1 MNNLIGQHLGAYRV
15 LEQIGTGGMATVYK
29 AYQPA
34 MDRYVAVK
42 VIASHFAQ
50 DQTFLRRFRRE
61 ARAVAQLEHAHIL
74 PVYDSGEAE
83 GRPYLVMRY
92 LKAGTL
98 KDRLAEGLLSLS
110 EVNHIIGQVGSALDY
125 AHRMGVIHRD
135 VKPTNVLLDAEG
147 DTFLTD
153 FGLAKM
159 VASSVQLTGTGV
171 GIGTPAYMSPEQGK
185 GAKIDS
191 RTDVYSLGVM
201 LYEMVTGR
209 MPYEAETPLAVV
221 IKHITEPLP
230 LPRSVRPDLPEEV
243 ERVILRAMAK
253 EPDDRFQTAGEMV
266 RALDAAVRASEAAA
280 RTEPAVVEMVRAEP
294 AVAEV
299 TAVPAEVPRARAVVD
314 VREAMPVGWGRT
326 AAWVAIGIVALVA
339 LFLIL
344 NLVPL
349 RVQISDGQLE
359 VVRVVEETA
368 TSTLQPTI
376 TPVPPLTPVPAEML
390 ATAISPPPPA
400 LQWEQLADAT
410 SFLPAATNALAV
422 DPNDPDVVFAGT
434 YGAGI
439 YVSRDGGHTWT
450 PSNQGLGKG
459 TVGSIVIDPNGSN
472 VVYTALFDQGGVYR
486 STDGGQTWQAANTG
500 IDLDRAWDWGA
511 LVYID
516 PTDSQRLYYTGTSDG
531 FYLSTNG
538 GQSWR
543 RQSSHCPQVMDFFVD
558 PADFEHLYAAS
569 HEDANLE
576 CRAGVYE
583 TTDGGRTW
591 EWLTPPAI
599 VTPDEWGDDAWHVT
613 ADPRDFDTVYAGGWT
628 STFKSSDGGRTWTQ
642 ILGEN
647 CQWLAVNPESGAVYC
662 VQGGQMRISRDGGA
676 SWSSVGL
683 GGWSGWNSRPFAI
696 APSAPQTLYA
706 GSDVVLKSTD
716 GGETWLRVGWLG
728 AARMQLTVD
737 PRDGKRLFLG
747 GRDSPC
753 ETYRSE
759 NGGEIWQVIATD
771 DGGCPVIID
780 PVQDV
785 LYRPG
790 RSQGLYRSRDGG
802 QTWEQF
808 GSGYRDA
815 WQLVPD
821 PQDSLKLWLTEG
833 CSKRPLLSQDGGVTF
848 VEVESFPQTI
858 CGDPI
863 LLAHLDGKRVYVESN
878 GSIYRSDDGGET
890 WRLLAELGGMYR
902 AAVLDPSDP
911 NVVYYGS
918 THKGVLKTL
927 NGGHTWHQMNAGLT
941 DSSINELVIDP
952 GDPQTIYA
960 ATDGGAFVSVDGGE
974 NWSPIQEEL
983 GSNPVVYSIAVNP
996 NDPSRVY
1003 AATPDG
1009 IFRLVGAPPEAAAAP
1024 TPAPGSPADQAHA
1037 FAKPILAAI
1046 ADRPPDYED
1055 DFSDPGSGWPS
1066 RSTTDGD
1073 QWGYEDNAY
1082 SILVAPGY
1090 HDVGVLP
1097 DRPLELSDLVLEV
1110 DVQFISGEW
1119 GHWYV
1124 SFRHSPGFVE
1134 QPAGAYSVKFYPDG
1148 SFDLWKNVGGISG
1161 ELIEEDAVYAPS
1173 FEQRTGINRLTLIAQ
1188 GPQIAIY
1195 MNGEPLW
1202 FVRDESLEKGTVM
1215 LAVGNETDSST
1226 LRVHFDNF
1234 KVWDISGLPLSTP
1247 AP

>member
-1 MNNLIGQHLGAYRV
+1 MNNLIGQHLGPYRI

-98 KDRLAEGLLSLS
+98 KDRLAEGLLFLS
-110 EVNHIIGQVGSALDY
+110 EVNRIIGQVGSALDY

-185 GAKIDS
+185 GAKVDS
-191 RTDVYSLGVM
+191 RADVYSLGVM

-253 EPDDRFQTAGEMV
+253 ESDDRFQTAGEMV
-266 RALDAAVRASEAAA
+266 RALDAAVRAAEAAA
-280 RTEPAVVEMVRAEP
+280 RTEPVAARAEP

-299 TAVPAEVPRARAVVD
+299 AAPLTEGPVARVRKALPA
-314 VREAMPVGWGRT
+314 GWGRT

-349 RVQISDGQLE
+349 RVQISGGQLE
-359 VVRVVEETA
+359 VVRVVEETPA
-368 TSTLQPTI
+368 STI
-376 TPVPPLTPVPAEML
+376 TPVSPLTPIPTL
-390 ATAISPPPPA
+390 
-400 LQWEQLADAT
+400 
-410 SFLPAATNALAV
+410 
-422 DPNDPDVVFAGT
+422 
-434 YGAGI
+434 
-439 YVSRDGGHTWT
+439 T
-450 PSNQGLGKG
+450 PQP
-459 TVGSIVIDPNGSN
+459 I
-472 VVYTALFDQGGVYR
+472 
-486 STDGGQTWQAANTG
+486 
-500 IDLDRAWDWGA
+500 
-511 LVYID
+511 
-516 PTDSQRLYYTGTSDG
+516 
-531 FYLSTNG
+531 
-538 GQSWR
+538 
-543 RQSSHCPQVMDFFVD
+543 
-558 PADFEHLYAAS
+558 
-569 HEDANLE
+569 
-576 CRAGVYE
+576 
-583 TTDGGRTW
+583 
-591 EWLTPPAI
+591 TPPA
-599 VTPDEWGDDAWHVT
+599 A
-613 ADPRDFDTVYAGGWT
+613 
-628 STFKSSDGGRTWTQ
+628 
-642 ILGEN
+642 
-647 CQWLAVNPESGAVYC
+647 LA
-662 VQGGQMRISRDGGA
+662 
-676 SWSSVGL
+676 
-683 GGWSGWNSRPFAI
+683 
-696 APSAPQTLYA
+696 T
-706 GSDVVLKSTD
+706 
-716 GGETWLRVGWLG
+716 
-728 AARMQLTVD
+728 
-737 PRDGKRLFLG
+737 
-747 GRDSPC
+747 
-753 ETYRSE
+753 
-759 NGGEIWQVIATD
+759 
-771 DGGCPVIID
+771 
-780 PVQDV
+780 
-785 LYRPG
+785 
-790 RSQGLYRSRDGG
+790 
-802 QTWEQF
+802 
-808 GSGYRDA
+808 
-815 WQLVPD
+815 
-821 PQDSLKLWLTEG
+821 
-833 CSKRPLLSQDGGVTF
+833 PLLPNP
-848 VEVESFPQTI
+848 PQARAFA
-858 CGDPI
+858 DPI
-863 LLAHLDGKRVYVESN
+863 LAAIADRPPDYEDDFSDPGSGWPIWPIGLTTAGDAWGYEDGAYFVSLTPLYRDPDGDCSINLRSDRAPWFSDFVLEVDAQFVSGGWGRWDAGFRQSESGTSSYLMDIFSNGDFQLHKSVNDDATTLVQGQDVSISILEEGLGTTNRLTIIAQGPWIAVYVNGELLCFAYDESL
-878 GSIYRSDDGGET
+878 SGGRIVLGASNFADT
-890 WRLLAELGGMYR
+890 PLRVHFDNLKVWDITDLPLPSAE
-902 AAVLDPSDP
+902 AVP
-911 NVVYYGS
+911 
-918 THKGVLKTL
+918 T
-927 NGGHTWHQMNAGLT
+927 
-941 DSSINELVIDP
+941 
-952 GDPQTIYA
+952 
-960 ATDGGAFVSVDGGE
+960 
-974 NWSPIQEEL
+974 
-983 GSNPVVYSIAVNP
+983 
-996 NDPSRVY
+996 
-1003 AATPDG
+1003 ATPNP
-1009 IFRLVGAPPEAAAAP
+1009 IAE
-1024 TPAPGSPADQAHA
+1024 QAHA

-1046 ADRPPDYED
+1046 TDRPPDYED

-1073 QWGYEDNAY
+1073 EWGYEDDAY

-1090 HDVGVLP
+1090 HDVSVLP
-1097 DRPLELSDLVLEV
+1097 DRPLELSDLVLEM
-1110 DVQFISGEW
+1110 DVQFVSGEW

-1124 SFRHSPGFVE
+1124 SFRHSPGFIE

-1215 LAVGNETDSST
+1215 LAVGNETGSST
-1226 LRVHFDNF
+1226 LRVHLDNF